1 MKHISI
7 SKIVFVHFQ
16 QIKQIHIS
24 TALAANDGVAQDK
37 SPRMKAIQVYR
48 WNPETPEIKP
58 KMQEYKI
65 DLNA

>member
-1 MKHISI
+1 LIDL
-7 SKIVFVHFQ
+7 Q
-16 QIKQIHIS
+16 QVKQIHIS
-24 TALAANDGVAQDK
+24 TALAASDGVAQDI

-65 DLNA
+65 DLNT